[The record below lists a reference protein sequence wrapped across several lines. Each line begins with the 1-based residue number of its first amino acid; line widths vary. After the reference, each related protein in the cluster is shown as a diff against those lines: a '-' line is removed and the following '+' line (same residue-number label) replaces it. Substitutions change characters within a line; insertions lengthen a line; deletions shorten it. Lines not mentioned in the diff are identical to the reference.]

1 MGIVSNRENASDYDN
16 DMKRAKDAGI
26 DAFALNIGTDSYGD
40 TQLYYAYESAANN
53 DMKVFISFDF
63 NWWQASQA
71 SEVGAKIAQYA
82 SHPAQLMVDGKVFVS
97 SFSGNGVD
105 VDAIRSAAGSEIFF
119 APNFQPGQGDFDKI
133 DGALNWMGWD
143 NDGNNKAPTAEQTV
157 TVADSDKTYEDALQG
172 KAYIARE

>member
-71 SEVGAKIAQYA
+71 SEVGAKIAQL
-82 SHPAQLMVDGKVFVS
+82 SLIH
-97 SFSGNGVD
+97 
-105 VDAIRSAAGSEIFF
+105 I
-119 APNFQPGQGDFDKI
+119 
-133 DGALNWMGWD
+133 
-143 NDGNNKAPTAEQTV
+143 
-157 TVADSDKTYEDALQG
+157 
-172 KAYIARE
+172 